1 MDRKEALEKMIKERA
16 EMNPDIVKQRLIK
29 IWNYFNKMNNI
40 DKRNLKKNVE
50 IGQRLYRAPVS
61 QYTGGKLL
69 NRPLEQ
75 VIYMDDEF
83 LKENPDIAMF
93 QITHEALHGVSLYR
107 NGEKVVFGHYNTEG
121 GSATNPYSA
130 LNEATTQMFAE
141 AVEGKRLSENEDYL
155 YYIKNIMRAVT
166 VLFGEEKVADQYL
179 GNNINFENDF
189 NQFSGNKFNYFATE
203 MNSIYN
209 LEHKRRYNN
218 GVLSIKDKEALED
231 YKENIN
237 EFVVQLIAK
246 QQEINPNTFYM
257 IEGALQD
264 PILSD
269 KLNPVKHWIK
279 QFMKDYDD
287 VSYNSEFEIREKNEE
302 QNIKIIQKSIKE
314 GKLPSNIPN
323 DIYSIARLLKT
334 ADAITLEGG
343 EDYINK
349 FTNIKDVNKVLLNLM
364 ASSESKLMHYDAENN
379 RANNNSKIS
388 RKLTK
393 AEQDKVLINFAKQFG
408 LSYRYLES
416 DSDYE
421 ERIHSEQS
429 DIEYI
434 AEYVNRYNIGEL
446 NDLDIRAKIVNKET
460 GKMETRR
467 IFQLLN
473 AAAILSVGNQN
484 YFETLCKSPEIKEIL
499 ERMMNSSHIQNVI
512 EDGEQTKKNNP
523 NSKKPLTDGEK
534 MNIDAK
540 KSLKSK
546 KEELKLR
553 DLDDEE
559 IIFRD
564 IIARVQKGATTL
576 GGFGK
581 KDLAL
586 ARICCFQRG
595 IKTVQRDFGGNYGLE
610 VIEDSIDPQKIK
622 RDTIMA
628 RITNLDINQMTRR
641 IADKIKGINSKEK
654 DDSDKIV
661 K

>member
-1 MDRKEALEKMIKERA
+1 MDRKEALEKMIKERV

-40 DKRNLKKNVE
+40 DKINLKKNVE

-61 QYTGGKLL
+61 QYIGGKLL

-107 NGEKVVFGHYNTEG
+107 NGEKVVFGHYNTKG

-179 GNNINFENDF
+179 GNNISFENDF
-189 NQFSGNKFNYFATE
+189 NQFSGNKFDYFAQI
-203 MNSIYN
+203 MNDIYH
-209 LEHKRRYNN
+209 LEHKRRDNS
-218 GVLSIKDKEALED
+218 GVLNKEDSDTLNN
-231 YKENIN
+231 YKENLN
-237 EFVVQLIAK
+237 KFVAQMISIK
-246 QQEINPNTFYM
+246 QKSNPNIFYM
-257 IEGALQD
+257 
-264 PILSD
+264 
-269 KLNPVKHWIK
+269 V
-279 QFMKDYDD
+279 
-287 VSYNSEFEIREKNEE
+287 
-302 QNIKIIQKSIKE
+302 
-314 GKLPSNIPN
+314 
-323 DIYSIARLLKT
+323 
-334 ADAITLEGG
+334 ADAVQDETLSNE
-343 EDYINK
+343 
-349 FTNIKDVNKVLLNLM
+349 LN
-364 ASSESKLMHYDAENN
+364 S
-379 RANNNSKIS
+379 
-388 RKLTK
+388 
-393 AEQDKVLINFAKQFG
+393 EQDKDLINFAKKFG
-408 LSYRYLES
+408 SSYRYLES

-421 ERIHSEQS
+421 ERANSEES

-434 AEYVNRYNIGEL
+434 AEYVNRYNIGDL
-446 NDLDIRAKIVNKET
+446 NDLDIRSKIVNKET
-460 GKMETRR
+460 GKMETRK

-484 YFETLCKSPEIKEIL
+484 YFETLCKSPEVKEIL
-499 ERMMNSSHIQNVI
+499 ERMMNSPHIQNVI

-559 IIFRD
+559 LIFSD
-564 IIARVQKGATTL
+564 IIARVQKGSTTL

-581 KDLAL
+581 EDLAL

-595 IKTVQRDFGGNYGLE
+595 LKTVQRDFGGNYGLE
-610 VIEDSIDPQKIK
+610 VIKDSIDPQKIK

-628 RITNLDINQMTRR
+628 RITNLDINQMTRK
-641 IADKIKGINSKEK
+641 IADKIKGINPKEK
-654 DDSDKIV
+654 DDSQNRQ
-661 K
+661 

>member
-1 MDRKEALEKMIKERA
+1 MDRKEALEKMIKERV
-16 EMNPDIVKQRLIK
+16 EMNPDIVKQRLHK

-50 IGQRLYRAPVS
+50 DGQRLYRAPVS
-61 QYTGGKLL
+61 QYIGGKLL

-83 LKENPDIAMF
+83 FKENPDIAMF

-107 NGEKVVFGHYNTEG
+107 NGKKVVFGHYNTTG

-166 VLFGEEKVADQYL
+166 VLFGEEKIADQYL

-203 MNSIYN
+203 MNNIYN
-209 LEHKRRYNN
+209 LEHKRRDNN
-218 GVLSIKDKEALED
+218 GVLSTKDKEALEN

-237 EFVVQLIAK
+237 KFVTQLIAK
-246 QQEINPNTFYM
+246 KQEINPNTFNM
-257 IEGALQD
+257 VEGALQD
-264 PILSD
+264 KILSD
-269 KLNPVKHWIK
+269 KLNPVQQWIK

-287 VSYNSEFEIREKNEE
+287 VSYNSEFEIREKSEE
-302 QNIKIIQKSIKE
+302 ENIKIIQKSIKE

-343 EDYINK
+343 EDYLSK
-349 FTNIKDVNKVLLNLM
+349 FTKIKNVNNVLLNLM
-364 ASSESKLMHYDAENN
+364 ASPESKLMHQDAENN
-379 RANNNSKIS
+379 RADNTKIS

-393 AEQDKVLINFAKQFG
+393 AEQDKVIINFEKQFG
-408 LSYRYLES
+408 SSYRYLES

-421 ERIHSEQS
+421 ERINNEQS

-434 AEYVNRYNIGEL
+434 AEYVNRYNVGEL
-446 NDLDIRAKIVNKET
+446 NDLDIRSKIVNKET
-460 GKMETRR
+460 GKMETCK

-484 YFETLCKSPEIKEIL
+484 YFETLCKSPEVKGIL

-512 EDGEQTKKNNP
+512 EDGEQAKKNNP
-523 NSKKPLTDGEK
+523 NSKKPLTNGEK

-540 KSLKSK
+540 KALKSK
-546 KEELKLR
+546 KEGLKLR

-559 IIFRD
+559 IIFSD
-564 IIARVQKGATTL
+564 IIARVQKGSTTL

-581 KDLAL
+581 EDLAL

-595 IKTVQRDFGGNYGLE
+595 LKTVQRDFGGNYGLE
-610 VIEDSIDPQKIK
+610 VIEDSINPQKIK
-622 RDTIMA
+622 RDTIKA
-628 RITNLDINQMTRR
+628 RITNLDIKQMKRR
-641 IADKIKGINSKEK
+641 IADKIKGINPKEK
-654 DDSDKIV
+654 EDSQNR
-661 K
+661 